1 MDSTSSRN
9 SDPRHRDHHERK
21 RHRERDDEDSERR
34 HRRRGNDERDRSD
47 DKYKSHREGDSEDR
61 NRRHRHHH
69 SSSSKH
75 DRDAD
80 KDRDRDHDRSWH
92 HGSRRSRHSHR
103 DDDDSRRGDKRK
115 RDDRSNKTPEED
127 LEEGEGEGMWV
138 EKGATPEPIVETS
151 TAKPG
156 SEKPALKRDAW
167 MEESGIDV
175 EYLQRGEKKPKDTS
189 KTAKQTI
196 KDYQLNVSSK
206 ELNTYLREGVSMET
220 HEPPKPKGPPF
231 IFGDDGSQWRMRK
244 LKNVYARAEE
254 EKRSAD
260 DVGAEVFGDLKSF
273 DEVREERL
281 ELDRRETHGKDRKDA
296 KEHPTGDL
304 YAQRNIRSSRAQI
317 SSPELPKITS
327 TKNQQPSN
335 VTKLID
341 QSALNKLR
349 ASLLKAQ
356 LRGDSKAA
364 ELEAEYNMA
373 LATFAN
379 QKEPEVVVLSAM
391 DSRLLAGGGRSSEA
405 KEVTSGR
412 RKGKMEA
419 NEDITL
425 DDMVREE
432 KRTRGYANEGRL
444 FAERIAKDT
453 KFDNDLEYMDENAS
467 KLATRIQKSEIDIK
481 NMAIND
487 FKRQQRIL
495 DSCPLCSQENRQPI
509 APVISLGTRV
519 FLTLPTEPEVS
530 PGGATIVPIQHR
542 TNTLECDDDEWE
554 EIRNF
559 MKCLI
564 RMYHDRGQDVIF
576 YENAA
581 APHRKRHAA
590 IEAIP
595 LPLEQGELA
604 PAFFKEAFLSSDE
617 EWSQHQKIIDTA
629 SLSRK
634 SLGKQ
639 AFRRSMVKESP
650 YFHVW
655 FEIDGGMGH
664 IVENENKWPKGD
676 LFAREIIGGMLDCEP
691 DIIKRQGRWNK
702 GKDRR
707 EDEFRKL
714 WKKFDWTRVL
724 LDG

>member
-1 MDSTSSRN
+1 MESASDRHGDS
-9 SDPRHRDHHERK
+9 RHRDHHDRK

-34 HRRRGNDERDRSD
+34 HRRRDTENRDRSGGKD
-47 DKYKSHREGDSEDR
+47 RSHREGESEDGHH
-61 NRRHRHHH
+61 RHRHHR
-69 SSSSKH
+69 SSSSRH
-75 DRDAD
+75 
-80 KDRDRDHDRSWH
+80 DRDRDHDRHRH
-92 HGSRRSRHSHR
+92 HTSSKRSRHSHH
-103 DDDDSRRGDKRK
+103 DEDDSRRREKRK
-115 RDDRSNKTPEED
+115 RDGEPDDIPEEE
-127 LEEGEGEGMWV
+127 LEEGEGMWV
-138 EKGATPEPIVETS
+138 EKEAGGDEFVEKSAPKPTS
-151 TAKPG
+151 D
-156 SEKPALKRDAW
+156 EPALKRDSW

-175 EYLQRGEKKPKDTS
+175 EYLQRGVKKPKDTS
-189 KTAKQTI
+189 TTAKQTV
-196 KDYQLNVSSK
+196 KDYQLNISSK
-206 ELNTYLREGVSMET
+206 ELNASLREGISVDDY
-220 HEPPKPKGPPF
+220 EPPKSTGPSF
-231 IFGDDGSQWRMRK
+231 TFGDSGSQWRMRK

-254 EKRSAD
+254 EKRSVD
-260 DVGAEVFGDLKSF
+260 SVGTEVFGDLKSF
-273 DEVREERL
+273 DEVREEKI
-281 ELDRRETHGKDRKDA
+281 ELDRRDTYGKDRKDY

-304 YAQRNIRSSRAQI
+304 YSQRNIKETGPRSP
-317 SSPELPKITS
+317 SPRSPQVIKTS
-327 TKNQQPSN
+327 NQPVPN
-335 VTKLID
+335 VTKIID

-356 LRGDSKAA
+356 LRGDPKAA
-364 ELEAEYNMA
+364 ELEAEYNLA
-373 LATFAN
+373 LAAFAN

-391 DSRLLAGGGRSSEA
+391 DSRLLAGGGKSSEA
-405 KEVTSGR
+405 KEITSGR

-432 KRTRGYANEGRL
+432 KRTRGHTNEGRL
-444 FAERIAKDT
+444 AAERIAKDA
-453 KFDNDLEYMDENAS
+453 KFDDDLEYMDENAS
-467 KLATRIQKSEIDIK
+467 KLASRIQKSEIDIK

-495 DSCPLCSQENRQPI
+495 DNCPLCSQENRQPI
-509 APVISLGTRV
+509 APVIALGTRV
-519 FLTLPTEPEVS
+519 FLTLPTEPEIS

-564 RMYHDRGQDVIF
+564 RMYHDQGQDVIF

-617 EWSQHQKIIDTA
+617 EWSQHKKIIDTA

-639 AFRRSMVKESP
+639 AFRRSMVKEAP

-691 DIIKRQGRWNK
+691 EVIKRQGRWSR

>member
-1 MDSTSSRN
+1 MESKSSRHGE
-9 SDPRHRDHHERK
+9 SRDRDHHDRK
-21 RHRERDDEDSERR
+21 RHRERDDEEGERR
-34 HRRRGNDERDRSD
+34 HRHREHEDHEQTG
-47 DKYKSHREGDSEDR
+47 DKHKSREGDSEDR
-61 NRRHRHHH
+61 HRRHRHHH
-69 SSSSKH
+69 RSSSSRH
-75 DRDAD
+75 DRDCD
-80 KDRDRDHDRSWH
+80 DDRHRH
-92 HGSRRSRHSHR
+92 HSSKRSRHSRH
-103 DDDDSRRGDKRK
+103 DDDDSRRRDRHK
-115 RDDRSNKTPEED
+115 RDDKPDQIPKED
-127 LEEGEGEGMWV
+127 IEAESEGMWV
-138 EKGATPEPIVETS
+138 EKTASPAPTVETS
-151 TAKPG
+151 ASKTVSDGP
-156 SEKPALKRDAW
+156 PLKRDAW

-175 EYLQRGEKKPKDTS
+175 EYTQRGERKPKDIS
-189 KTAKQTI
+189 KTTKQLV
-196 KDYQLNVSSK
+196 KDYSLNVSSK
-206 ELNTYLREGVSMET
+206 ELNTALREGISLDSY
-220 HEPPKPKGPPF
+220 EPPKETGPSF
-231 IFGDDGSQWRMRK
+231 TFGDGGSQWRMRK

-254 EKRSAD
+254 EKRSVD

-273 DEVREERL
+273 DEIREERI
-281 ELDRRETHGKDRKDA
+281 ELDRRETYGRDRRDY

-304 YAQRNIRSSRAQI
+304 YSQRNTKPRRSP
-317 SSPELPKITS
+317 SPPPKSPKIIS
-327 TKNQQPSN
+327 TVNQPAPT
-335 VTKLID
+335 VTKFID

-364 ELEAEYNMA
+364 KLEAEYNLA
-373 LATFAN
+373 LAAFAN

-419 NEDITL
+419 NEDISL
-425 DDMVREE
+425 DDMLREE
-432 KRTRGYANEGRL
+432 KRTKGHVNEGRM
-444 FAERIAKDT
+444 FAERIAKDA

-519 FLTLPTEPEVS
+519 FLTLPTEPELS
-530 PGGATIVPIQHR
+530 AGGATIVPIQHR

-576 YENAA
+576 YENAS
-581 APHRKRHAA
+581 APQRKRHAA
-590 IEAIP
+590 IEVIP

-604 PAFFKEAFLSSDE
+604 PAFFKEAFLSADE
-617 EWSQHQKIIDTA
+617 EWSQHKPIIDTA

-639 AFRRSMVKESP
+639 AFRRSMVKEAP

-676 LFAREIIGGMLDCEP
+676 LFAREVIGGMLDCEP

-707 EDEFRKL
+707 EDDFRRQ
-714 WKKFDWTRVL
+714 WKKFDWTQVL

>member
-1 MDSTSSRN
+1 
-9 SDPRHRDHHERK
+9 
-21 RHRERDDEDSERR
+21 
-34 HRRRGNDERDRSD
+34 
-47 DKYKSHREGDSEDR
+47 
-61 NRRHRHHH
+61 
-69 SSSSKH
+69 
-75 DRDAD
+75 
-80 KDRDRDHDRSWH
+80 
-92 HGSRRSRHSHR
+92 
-103 DDDDSRRGDKRK
+103 
-115 RDDRSNKTPEED
+115 
-127 LEEGEGEGMWV
+127 MWV
-138 EKGATPEPIVETS
+138 EKETAPEDPIQEQAS
-151 TAKPG
+151 NLP
-156 SEKPALKRDAW
+156 SDSPALKRDSW

-175 EYLQRGEKKPKDTS
+175 EYLQRGIKKPKDTS
-189 KTAKQTI
+189 TTSKQTV
-196 KDYQLNVSSK
+196 KDYQLKVSSK
-206 ELNTYLREGVSMET
+206 ELNESLREGISLDDY
-220 HEPPKPKGPPF
+220 EPPKSTGPSF
-231 IFGDDGSQWRMRK
+231 TFGDNGSQWRMRK

-254 EKRSAD
+254 EKRSVD
-260 DVGAEVFGDLKSF
+260 SVGAEVFGDLQSF
-273 DEVREERL
+273 DEVREERI
-281 ELDRRETHGKDRKDA
+281 ELDRRETYGKDWKDY
-296 KEHPTGDL
+296 KEQPTGDL
-304 YAQRNIRSSRAQI
+304 YAQRNIKEARARSP
-317 SSPELPKITS
+317 SPRLPQVIKTS
-327 TKNQQPSN
+327 NQPVPS
-335 VTKLID
+335 VTKIID

-364 ELEAEYNMA
+364 ELEAEYNLA
-373 LATFAN
+373 LAAFAN
-379 QKEPEVVVLSAM
+379 QKEPEIVVLSAM
-391 DSRLLAGGGRSSEA
+391 DSRLLAGGGKSSEA
-405 KEVTSGR
+405 KEITSGR

-419 NEDITL
+419 NDDITL

-432 KRTRGYANEGRL
+432 KRTRGHTNEGRIA
-444 FAERIAKDT
+444 AERIAKDV
-453 KFDNDLEYMDENAS
+453 KFDDDLEYMDENAT
-467 KLATRIQKSEIDIK
+467 KLASRIQKSEIDIK

-519 FLTLPTEPEVS
+519 FLTLPTEPELS

-604 PAFFKEAFLSSDE
+604 PAFFKEAFLASDE
-617 EWSQHQKIIDTA
+617 EWSQHKKIIDTA

-634 SLGKQ
+634 TLGKQ
-639 AFRRSMVKESP
+639 AFRRSMVKEAP

-691 DIIKRQGRWNK
+691 DVIKKQGRWSK

>member
-1 MDSTSSRN
+1 MESTSDKHSDSRN
-9 SDPRHRDHHERK
+9 RDHDRK
-21 RHRERDDEDSERR
+21 RHRERDDDEDVERR
-34 HRRRGNDERDRSD
+34 HRKRETEDRDRSG
-47 DKYKSHREGDSEDR
+47 DKHKSHREGDSEDGHH
-61 NRRHRHHH
+61 RHRHQHR
-69 SSSSKH
+69 SSSSRH
-75 DRDAD
+75 
-80 KDRDRDHDRSWH
+80 DRDRDQDRHKH
-92 HGSRRSRHSHR
+92 HNSKRSRHSHN
-103 DDDDSRRGDKRK
+103 DDNDSKRREKRK
-115 RDDRSNKTPEED
+115 GDDKAGDIPKGDPET
-127 LEEGEGEGMWV
+127 GEGMWV
-138 EKGATPEPIVETS
+138 EKAATPEPTIETNVPKPS
-151 TAKPG
+151 TDGPT
-156 SEKPALKRDAW
+156 LKRDAW

-175 EYLQRGEKKPKDTS
+175 EFLQGRSKKPKDTS
-189 KTAKQTI
+189 TTVKQAV
-196 KDYQLNVSSK
+196 KDYQLNVSSR
-206 ELNTYLREGVSMET
+206 ELNVPLREGVSLDT
-220 HEPPKPKGPPF
+220 YEPPKPTGPSF
-231 IFGDDGSQWRMRK
+231 TFGDGGSQWRMRK
-244 LKNVYARAEE
+244 LKNVYSRAEE
-254 EKRSAD
+254 EKRRVD
-260 DVGAEVFGDLKSF
+260 DLGVEVFGDLKSF
-273 DEVREERL
+273 DEVREERI
-281 ELDRRETHGKDRKDA
+281 ELDRRETYGRDRKDS

-304 YAQRNIRSSRAQI
+304 YAQRKIEDTRPRSPSPKSPQI
-317 SSPELPKITS
+317 TKSTNQTIPSS
-327 TKNQQPSN
+327 TK
-335 VTKLID
+335 IMD

-349 ASLLKAQ
+349 ANLLKSQ

-364 ELEAEYNMA
+364 QLEAEYNLA
-373 LATFAN
+373 LAAFAN

-391 DSRLLAGGGRSSEA
+391 HSRLLAGGGKSSEA
-405 KEVTSGR
+405 KEITSGR

-419 NEDITL
+419 NEDISL

-432 KRTRGYANEGRL
+432 KRTRGHADENRL
-444 FAERIAKDT
+444 FAERIAKDV
-453 KFDNDLEYMDENAS
+453 KFDDNLEYMDENAS
-467 KLATRIQKSEIDIK
+467 KLASRIQKSEIDIK

-495 DSCPLCSQENRQPI
+495 DSCPLCSQENKQPI

-519 FLTLPTEPEVS
+519 FLTLPTEPELS

-581 APHRKRHAA
+581 SPHKKRHAA

-604 PAFFKEAFLSSDE
+604 PAFFKEAFLSTDE
-617 EWSQHQKIIDTA
+617 EWSQHKKIIDTA
-629 SLSRK
+629 TLSRK

-639 AFRRSMVKESP
+639 AFRRSMVKEAP

-691 DIIKRQGRWNK
+691 DIIKRQGRWNR

-724 LDG
+724 LDA

>member
-1 MDSTSSRN
+1 MDSASSRN
-9 SDPRHRDHHERK
+9 SDSRRRDHHERK

-34 HRRRGNDERDRSD
+34 HRRRGDDERDRSD
-47 DKYKSHREGDSEDR
+47 DKHRSHRDGDSEDR
-61 NRRHRHHH
+61 HHRRHHH
-69 SSSSKH
+69 HSTSSRH
-75 DRDAD
+75 DRD
-80 KDRDRDHDRSWH
+80 KDRDRDHDRHRH
-92 HGSRRSRHSHR
+92 HSSKRSRHSHR
-103 DDDDSRRGDKRK
+103 EDDDSRRGDKRT
-115 RDDRSNKTPEED
+115 RDDRSKEVPEED
-127 LEEGEGEGMWV
+127 LEHEGDGMWV
-138 EKGATPEPIVETS
+138 EKGASPEPVVDTS
-151 TAKPG
+151 TAKP
-156 SEKPALKRDAW
+156 STETPALKRDSW
-167 MEESGIDV
+167 MEESGIDI

-189 KTAKQTI
+189 KVAKQTI
-196 KDYQLNVSSK
+196 SDYQLNVSSK
-206 ELNTYLREGVSMET
+206 ELNPYLRDGVSMDT
-220 HEPPKPKGPPF
+220 YEPPKSTGPSF
-231 IFGDDGSQWRMRK
+231 NFGDSGSQWRMRK
-244 LKNVYARAEE
+244 LRNVYIRAEE

-273 DEVREERL
+273 DEVREERI
-281 ELDRRETHGKDRKDA
+281 ELDRRETHGKDRKDT

-304 YAQRNIRSSRAQI
+304 YAQRNIKSPRAQI
-317 SSPELPKITS
+317 SSPDLPKITS
-327 TKNQQPSN
+327 TKNQPSAT

-341 QSALNKLR
+341 QSTLNKLR

-432 KRTRGYANEGRL
+432 KRTRGHANEGRL

-481 NMAIND
+481 NMAIHD

-495 DSCPLCSQENRQPI
+495 DSCPLCSQETRQPI

-519 FLTLPTEPEVS
+519 FLTLPTEPELS

-691 DIIKRQGRWNK
+691 DMIKRQGRWNK

-714 WKKFDWTRVL
+714 WKRFDWTRVL

>member
-1 MDSTSSRN
+1 METTSSRH
-9 SDPRHRDHHERK
+9 SDSRHRDHDRK
-21 RHRERDDEDSERR
+21 RHREREDEDSERR
-34 HRRRGNDERDRSD
+34 HRRRENEDRDRSG
-47 DKYKSHREGDSEDR
+47 DKNKPHREGDSEDR
-61 NRRHRHHH
+61 HHKRHHH
-69 SSSSKH
+69 RSSSSRH
-75 DRDAD
+75 
-80 KDRDRDHDRSWH
+80 DRDRDHDRHRH
-92 HGSRRSRHSHR
+92 HSSSNRSRHSHH
-103 DDDDSRRGDKRK
+103 DEDSSRRREKRK
-115 RDDRSNKTPEED
+115 RDDKPGDIPEE
-127 LEEGEGEGMWV
+127 EIPEGEGLWV
-138 EKGATPEPIVETS
+138 EKEVGGEEPVEKGLPRPKLDS
-151 TAKPG
+151 
-156 SEKPALKRDAW
+156 PALKRDSW

-175 EYLQRGEKKPKDTS
+175 EYLQRGAKKPKDTS
-189 KTAKQTI
+189 TTVKQTV
-196 KDYQLNVSSK
+196 KDYQLKASSK
-206 ELNTYLREGVSMET
+206 ELNTFLREGISMDDY
-220 HEPPKPKGPPF
+220 EPPKPTGPSF
-231 IFGDDGSQWRMRK
+231 TFGDGGSQWRMRK

-260 DVGAEVFGDLKSF
+260 SVGVEVFGDLQSF
-273 DEVREERL
+273 DEVREERI
-281 ELDRRETHGKDRKDA
+281 ELDRRETYGKDRKDF

-304 YAQRNIRSSRAQI
+304 YAQRNLGKARLRSPSPKPPQAIKASDQPAQNI
-317 SSPELPKITS
+317 TKI
-327 TKNQQPSN
+327 
-335 VTKLID
+335 ID

-364 ELEAEYNMA
+364 ELEAEYNLA
-373 LATFAN
+373 LAAFAN
-379 QKEPEVVVLSAM
+379 QKQSDVVVLSAM
-391 DSRLLAGGGRSSEA
+391 DSRLLAGGGKSSEA
-405 KEVTSGR
+405 KEITSGR

-432 KRTRGYANEGRL
+432 KRTRGHTNEGRIA
-444 FAERIAKDT
+444 AERIAKDA
-453 KFDNDLEYMDENAS
+453 KFDDDLEYMDENAN
-467 KLATRIQKSEIDIK
+467 KLASRIQKSEIDIK
-481 NMAIND
+481 NMAIHD

-495 DSCPLCSQENRQPI
+495 DNCPLCSQENRQPI

-519 FLTLPTEPEVS
+519 FLTLPTEPELS

-564 RMYHDRGQDVIF
+564 RMYHDQGQDVIF
-576 YENAA
+576 YENASS
-581 APHRKRHAA
+581 PHRKRHAA
-590 IEAIP
+590 IEVIP

-617 EWSQHQKIIDTA
+617 EWSQHKKVIDTA

-634 SLGKQ
+634 GLGKQ
-639 AFRRSMVKESP
+639 AFRRSMVKEAP

-691 DIIKRQGRWNK
+691 DVIKRQGRWSR

-707 EDEFRKL
+707 EDGFRKL
-714 WKKFDWTRVL
+714 WKQFDWTRVL

>member
-1 MDSTSSRN
+1 MDSTSSRTGE
-9 SDPRHRDHHERK
+9 SRHRDHHDRK
-21 RHRERDDEDSERR
+21 RHRDRDDDNGERR
-34 HRRRGNDERDRSD
+34 HRRRETEDERDPSTENHR
-47 DKYKSHREGDSEDR
+47 SHREGDSEDR
-61 NRRHRHHH
+61 HHRHGHHHRSSSSRHDRDRDRDRDRHRHHH
-69 SSSSKH
+69 SSK
-75 DRDAD
+75 
-80 KDRDRDHDRSWH
+80 
-92 HGSRRSRHSHR
+92 RSRHSR
-103 DDDDSRRGDKRK
+103 DDDDSRRRERRK
-115 RDDRSNKTPEED
+115 REDNPDDIAEED
-127 LEEGEGEGMWV
+127 PDEGEGMWV
-138 EKGATPEPIVETS
+138 EKAATPPSTVES
-151 TAKPG
+151 QPAKPP
-156 SEKPALKRDAW
+156 SDEPVLKRDAW

-175 EYLQRGEKKPKDTS
+175 EYLQRGVKKPKDTS
-189 KTAKQTI
+189 TTVKQTV

-206 ELNTYLREGVSMET
+206 ELNAPLREGVSLDT
-220 HEPPKPKGPPF
+220 YEPPKATGPSF
-231 IFGDDGSQWRMRK
+231 TFGDDGSQWRMRK
-244 LKNVYARAEE
+244 LKNVYAKAEE
-254 EKRSAD
+254 EKRSVD

-281 ELDRRETHGKDRKDA
+281 ELDRREMYGENRRDY

-304 YAQRNIRSSRAQI
+304 YAQRKTKDTQRRRSP
-317 SSPELPKITS
+317 SPEYPQVIETAS
-327 TKNQQPSN
+327 QPN
-335 VTKLID
+335 PHVTKMID
-341 QSALNKLR
+341 QSTLNKLR

-356 LRGDSKAA
+356 LRGDSKAV
-364 ELEAEYNMA
+364 ELEAEYNLA
-373 LATFAN
+373 LAAFAN
-379 QKEPEVVVLSAM
+379 RKEPEVVVLSAM

-405 KEVTSGR
+405 KEITSGR
-412 RKGKMEA
+412 RRGKMEA

-432 KRTRGYANEGRL
+432 KRTRGQTNEGRL

-495 DSCPLCSQENRQPI
+495 DSCPLCSQEDRQPI

-519 FLTLPTEPEVS
+519 FLTLPTEPELS
-530 PGGATIVPIQHR
+530 AGGAMIVPIQHR

-564 RMYHDRGQDVIF
+564 RMYHELGQDVIF

-590 IEAIP
+590 IEAVP
-595 LPLEQGELA
+595 LPLEQGGLA
-604 PAFFKEAFLSSDE
+604 PAFFKEAFLSTDE
-617 EWSQHQKIIDTA
+617 EWSQHKKIIDTGA
-629 SLSRK
+629 LSRK
-634 SLGKQ
+634 GLGKQ
-639 AFRRSMVKESP
+639 AFRKSMVKEAP

-676 LFAREIIGGMLDCEP
+676 LFAREILGGMLDCEL
-691 DIIKRQGRWNK
+691 DIIKRQGRWSK

-707 EDEFRKL
+707 EGEFRKV
-714 WKKFDWTRVL
+714 WTKFDWTRVL

>member
-1 MDSTSSRN
+1 METTSSRH
-9 SDPRHRDHHERK
+9 SDSRHRDHDRK
-21 RHRERDDEDSERR
+21 RHREREDEDSERR
-34 HRRRGNDERDRSD
+34 HRRRENENLDRPG
-47 DKYKSHREGDSEDR
+47 DKTRSHREGDSEDR
-61 NRRHRHHH
+61 HHRHRHHH
-69 SSSSKH
+69 RSSSSRH
-75 DRDAD
+75 
-80 KDRDRDHDRSWH
+80 DRDRDHDRHRH
-92 HGSRRSRHSHR
+92 HSSSKRSRHSHH
-103 DDDDSRRGDKRK
+103 DEDGSRRREKRK
-115 RDDRSNKTPEED
+115 RDDMPGDIPEE
-127 LEEGEGEGMWV
+127 EELEGEGMWV
-138 EKGATPEPIVETS
+138 EKEAGDEDPVEKDIP
-151 TAKPG
+151 KPTTD
-156 SEKPALKRDAW
+156 SPPLKRDSW
-167 MEESGIDV
+167 MEESGINV
-175 EYLQRGEKKPKDTS
+175 EYLQRGVKKPKDTS
-189 KTAKQTI
+189 TTTKQTV
-196 KDYQLNVSSK
+196 KDYQLKVSSK
-206 ELNTYLREGVSMET
+206 ELNAPLREGISLDNY
-220 HEPPKPKGPPF
+220 EPPKSTGPSF
-231 IFGDDGSQWRMRK
+231 TFGDSGSQWRMRK

-254 EKRSAD
+254 EKRSVD
-260 DVGAEVFGDLKSF
+260 SVGVEVFGDLQSF
-273 DEVREERL
+273 DEVREERI
-281 ELDRRETHGKDRKDA
+281 ELDRRETYGKDRKDY

-304 YAQRNIRSSRAQI
+304 YAQRNLKETRPRNPSPRSPQVI
-317 SSPELPKITS
+317 KTS
-327 TKNQQPSN
+327 NQPVPN
-335 VTKLID
+335 VTKIID

-364 ELEAEYNMA
+364 ELEAEYNLA
-373 LATFAN
+373 LAAFAN
-379 QKEPEVVVLSAM
+379 QKEPDVVVLSAM
-391 DSRLLAGGGRSSEA
+391 DSRLLAGGGKSSEA
-405 KEVTSGR
+405 KEITSGR

-432 KRTRGYANEGRL
+432 KRTKGHTNEGRL
-444 FAERIAKDT
+444 AAERIAKDA
-453 KFDNDLEYMDENAS
+453 KFDDDLEYMDENAS
-467 KLATRIQKSEIDIK
+467 KLASRIQKSEIDIK

-519 FLTLPTEPEVS
+519 FLTLPTEPELS

-604 PAFFKEAFLSSDE
+604 PAFFREAFLSSDE
-617 EWSQHQKIIDTA
+617 EWSQHKKIIDTA

-634 SLGKQ
+634 KLGKQ
-639 AFRRSMVKESP
+639 AFRRSMVKEAP

-664 IVENENKWPKGD
+664 IVENEDRWPKGD

-691 DIIKRQGRWNK
+691 DVIKRQGRWSR

-714 WKKFDWTRVL
+714 WKNFDWTRVL